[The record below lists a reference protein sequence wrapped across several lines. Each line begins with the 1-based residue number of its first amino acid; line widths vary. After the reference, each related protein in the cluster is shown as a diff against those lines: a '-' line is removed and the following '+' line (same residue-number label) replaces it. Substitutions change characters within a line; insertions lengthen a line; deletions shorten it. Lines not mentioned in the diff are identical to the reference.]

1 MKEMDSL
8 PTELLLK
15 IFDYIDPVSWQSWCL
30 TSKRLNSVR
39 CMVNPNFTEITSKGD
54 LEKLW
59 NNIKNSK
66 YRCLYLERIYKVVKL
81 IGNLPEQIINELTSI
96 GTVVSFQTDTVTVH
110 KYRQYFTE
118 GSFLRNLVSIT
129 KRSFL
134 THDPGSLVEVVEIY
148 GKRLPDEN
156 NNGLII
162 LENFPKDRN
171 YICGCQNDYYILR
184 APFEREF
191 LTPSVKSVVKL

>member
-39 CMVNPNFTEITSKGD
+39 CMVIPNFTEITSKGD

-66 YRCLYLERIYKVVKL
+66 YRRLYLERIYKVVKL

-110 KYRQYFTE
+110 KYRQYFT
-118 GSFLRNLVSIT
+118 

-148 GKRLPDEN
+148 GKRLFDEN

-162 LENFPKDRN
+162 LKNFPKDRN